1 MASKVRMG
9 FIGVGAMGYSHLQLF
24 HQECRGQA
32 EAVALCASNPERIQR
47 ALEIAP
53 DMARIKGNP
62 TSFNPIWTPS

>member
-32 EAVALCASNPERIQR
+32 EAVALRQ
-47 ALEIAP
+47 
-53 DMARIKGNP
+53 
-62 TSFNPIWTPS
+62 